1 MDIPPRIVLRKG
13 LFMTKRFLALFF
25 VLCLTL
31 LAFCG
36 CNRSPMEEG
45 STTEETSITEAPT
58 LTEAPTDEKEPEAV
72 LDGYFEIHFIDVGYG
87 DAALVI
93 CDDKTMLVDAGGSG
107 KLISS
112 YLAER
117 NITYLDYVVSTHPHS
132 DHAGGLAGALDA
144 VDFGVALSPVAQYE
158 DKSFQR
164 FAEKVAEKGKTLT
177 VPQVGDSFSLGD
189 ATVTVLGP
197 LHTNYEDPN
206 DLSLILH
213 IVYGETSFLMT
224 GDMEDP
230 AEIDLMASGADL
242 HSTLLKVG
250 HHGKKSSTSD
260 IFLKAVSPTYGV
272 ISIGTQQPAE
282 EVLAR
287 LRDANVT
294 LYRTD
299 LHGNIVCKSDG
310 KELVFQTS
318 KTDAVTQDN

>member
-1 MDIPPRIVLRKG
+1 M
-13 LFMTKRFLALFF
+13 
-25 VLCLTL
+25 L
-31 LAFCG
+31 LLMFSLLCG
-36 CNRSPMEEG
+36 CGRAPMKEG
-45 STTEETSITEAPT
+45 STAEATS
-58 LTEAPTDEKEPEAV
+58 LTEAPSLTEASTGENEPEVV

-132 DHAGGLAGALDA
+132 DHAGGLAGALDT
-144 VDFGVALSPVAQYE
+144 VGFGVALSPVAQYE

-164 FAEKVAEKGKTLT
+164 FTEKVSEKGKTLT
-177 VPQVGDSFSLGD
+177 IPTVGDCFFLGD

-206 DLSLILH
+206 DLSLVLR
-213 IVYGETSFLMT
+213 IVYGETSFLFT
-224 GDMEDP
+224 GDMEILS
-230 AEIDLMASGADL
+230 ENDLMASGANL
-242 HSTLLKVG
+242 QATLLKVG
-250 HHGKKSSTSD
+250 HHGKKSSTSES
-260 IFLKAVSPTYGV
+260 FLKAVSPKYGV
-272 ISIGTQQPAE
+272 ISIGTQQPAD
-282 EVLAR
+282 EVLSR

-299 LHGNIVCKSDG
+299 LHGNVICESDG
-310 KELVFQTS
+310 KTLSFRTS
-318 KTDAVTQDN
+318 KEEAP

>member
-1 MDIPPRIVLRKG
+1 
-13 LFMTKRFLALFF
+13 MTKRFSRLFF
-25 VLCLTL
+25 VLL
-31 LAFCG
+31 LMFSLLCG
-36 CNRSPMEEG
+36 CGRAPMKEG
-45 STTEETSITEAPT
+45 STAEATS
-58 LTEAPTDEKEPEAV
+58 LTEAPSLTEASTGENEPEVV

-132 DHAGGLAGALDA
+132 DHAGGLAGALDT
-144 VDFGVALSPVAQYE
+144 VGFGVALSPVAQYE

-164 FAEKVAEKGKTLT
+164 FTEKVSEKGKTLT
-177 VPQVGDSFSLGD
+177 IPTVGDCFFLGD

-206 DLSLILH
+206 DLSLVLR
-213 IVYGETSFLMT
+213 IVYGETSFLFT
-224 GDMEDP
+224 GDMEILS
-230 AEIDLMASGADL
+230 ENDLMASGANL
-242 HSTLLKVG
+242 QATLLKVG
-250 HHGKKSSTSD
+250 HHGKKSSTSES
-260 IFLKAVSPTYGV
+260 FLKAVSPKYGV
-272 ISIGTQQPAE
+272 ISIGTQQPAD
-282 EVLAR
+282 EVLSR

-299 LHGNIVCKSDG
+299 LHGNVICESDG
-310 KELVFQTS
+310 KTLSFRTS
-318 KTDAVTQDN
+318 KEEAP